1 MACIHRDSPSNLPSV
16 HCYFLSLPP
25 LALPRASPFHK
36 GSDDPGE
43 YLGSDLQEDL
53 ANLQLLY
60 GLLWAQLTEKLP
72 LVTTLINCIGER
84 LRRVHPLLVEICG
97 DDAGTSSSSSS
108 AASTKKTGAGTTSS
122 SIGATSKTKTGATS
136 ATTSFQASST
146 PFLLMQ
152 TAMAVQKRM
161 IERCL
166 VIENQ
171 PGPLVKKERRTTV
184 RVRLLLNPKHLPIGL
199 SLGWVFFFLRPVQ

>member
-1 MACIHRDSPSNLPSV
+1 ML
-16 HCYFLSLPP
+16 LS
-25 LALPRASPFHK
+25 
-36 GSDDPGE
+36 GSDDPAE

-53 ANLQLLY
+53 TNLQLLY

-72 LVTTLINCIGER
+72 LVTTLFNGIGER
-84 LRRVHPLLVEICG
+84 LRRIRPRLAEICG
-97 DDAGTSSSSSS
+97 GDAASSSGSVPP
-108 AASTKKTGAGTTSS
+108 
-122 SIGATSKTKTGATS
+122 
-136 ATTSFQASST
+136 FQASTT
-146 PFLLMQ
+146 PFVLMQ

-184 RVRLLLNPKHLPIGL
+184 RVRLLLNPKHLPIGE
-199 SLGWVFFFLRPVQ
+199 